1 MIKKPMS
8 FGRYFNFEHEIESL
22 AWQYDAPS
30 FLANSFSETGNRKI
44 LPYGKGRSYGDS
56 CLNENGTLLCMS
68 HMNKVLAF
76 DKNTGV
82 LTCEAGFTIG
92 EIIRLVSPHGWF
104 VPVSP
109 GTKHVTVGG
118 AVANDVHGKN
128 HHIRGA
134 FGNNISSIKLM
145 TSDGKTHFLK
155 PEDPLFKATVGGIGL
170 TGLILEVTINLIKG
184 SSWFETENI
193 KFEKLEDFFTI
204 SDESERDFEY
214 TVAWI
219 DSTAIN
225 ENLGRG
231 IYMRGNHATDPSL
244 PLKNPRPLFS
254 VPMNLPNFALNQY
267 SVKAFNWLYYNKQF
281 GKRESG
287 IVHFEPYLYPLDV
300 INDWNKI
307 YGKRG
312 FHQYQFVIPEDARN
326 SLKDV
331 FKIIARSGQASF
343 LTVLKKFG
351 DMKPVGMLSFPTP
364 GYMVALDFANLE
376 EKTDKLFARL
386 DQIIESVGGRLYPAK
401 DSKMSGEL
409 FEKFYPNLSEF
420 KKYVDPNFSSSF
432 WRRVTSTKYEDK
444 VKENL

>member
-1 MIKKPMS
+1 
-8 FGRYFNFEHEIESL
+8 
-22 AWQYDAPS
+22 
-30 FLANSFSETGNRKI
+30 
-44 LPYGKGRSYGDS
+44 
-56 CLNENGTLLCMS
+56 
-68 HMNKVLAF
+68 
-76 DKNTGV
+76 
-82 LTCEAGFTIG
+82 
-92 EIIRLVSPHGWF
+92 
-104 VPVSP
+104 
-109 GTKHVTVGG
+109 
-118 AVANDVHGKN
+118 
-128 HHIRGA
+128 
-134 FGNNISSIKLM
+134 
-145 TSDGKTHFLK
+145 
-155 PEDPLFKATVGGIGL
+155 
-170 TGLILEVTINLIKG
+170 
-184 SSWFETENI
+184 
-193 KFEKLEDFFTI
+193 
-204 SDESERDFEY
+204 
-214 TVAWI
+214 
-219 DSTAIN
+219 
-225 ENLGRG
+225 
-231 IYMRGNHATDPSL
+231 MRGNHATDPSL

-254 VPMNLPNFALNQY
+254 VPMNLPNFALNHY

-409 FEKFYPNLSEF
+409 LKKFYPNLSEF

>member
-128 HHIRGA
+128 HHVRGA

-155 PEDPLFKATVGGIGL
+155 PEDPL
-170 TGLILEVTINLIKG
+170 
-184 SSWFETENI
+184 
-193 KFEKLEDFFTI
+193 
-204 SDESERDFEY
+204 
-214 TVAWI
+214 
-219 DSTAIN
+219 
-225 ENLGRG
+225 
-231 IYMRGNHATDPSL
+231 
-244 PLKNPRPLFS
+244 LKQR
-254 VPMNLPNFALNQY
+254 
-267 SVKAFNWLYYNKQF
+267 
-281 GKRESG
+281 
-287 IVHFEPYLYPLDV
+287 
-300 INDWNKI
+300 
-307 YGKRG
+307 
-312 FHQYQFVIPEDARN
+312 
-326 SLKDV
+326 
-331 FKIIARSGQASF
+331 
-343 LTVLKKFG
+343 
-351 DMKPVGMLSFPTP
+351 
-364 GYMVALDFANLE
+364 
-376 EKTDKLFARL
+376 
-386 DQIIESVGGRLYPAK
+386 
-401 DSKMSGEL
+401 
-409 FEKFYPNLSEF
+409 
-420 KKYVDPNFSSSF
+420 
-432 WRRVTSTKYEDK
+432 
-444 VKENL
+444 